1 MNLESMI
8 KMLETLTSD
17 DLLILKN
24 EIELMLSNI
33 DFTQDYENSIND
45 ADDTDEY
52 DDEYDDEY

>member
-33 DFTQDYENSIND
+33 DFIQDYENSIND

-52 DDEYDDEY
+52 DDDYEDEY